1 MEVKTNME
9 EVSSFISKSRT
20 LANNNVRS
28 NWSWSG
34 SSSSSCFIVRSCCT
48 FLVNSAT
55 VNQAIDIKYTDHIY
69 VSYLPRPVQEN
80 KPEVTHWPGC
90 CTMYWSIRSCR
101 VNYYNFTTDCEMFYF
116 PCMHASWSLAF
127 DYRHKINASN
137 NPVSFG
143 GYAKYLNKCINIY
156 VANGYVIDGIYFPS
170 QSATH
175 VANCVLIFFYLALI
189 TGW

>member
-20 LANNNVRS
+20 LANNSVRP

-80 KPEVTHWPGC
+80 KLKWHTDQVVVQC
-90 CTMYWSIRSCR
+90 IDRSEAA
-101 VNYYNFTTDCEMFYF
+101 D
-116 PCMHASWSLAF
+116 PIIIILPLSLHASWSLAF

-156 VANGYVIDGIYFPS
+156 VAKGYVIDGIYFPS